1 MYKVKVEGSIQ
12 NTEIKDL
19 SPEQVE
25 VLLTEKISGSILE
38 GIEGEL
44 PNFSF
49 IDIEQNIENES
60 FDWHANIVVCA
71 ESQVSSSLAMVVTN
85 LVSHG
90 LGPEEIG
97 KILEPL
103 QNDMKGW

>member
-1 MYKVKVEGSIQ
+1 MYKVKVDGSIK
-12 NTEIKDL
+12 NDEIKDL

-38 GIEGEL
+38 GIQGEL
-44 PNFSF
+44 ENFSF

-85 LVSHG
+85 LVNHG
-90 LGPEEIG
+90 FGPVEIG